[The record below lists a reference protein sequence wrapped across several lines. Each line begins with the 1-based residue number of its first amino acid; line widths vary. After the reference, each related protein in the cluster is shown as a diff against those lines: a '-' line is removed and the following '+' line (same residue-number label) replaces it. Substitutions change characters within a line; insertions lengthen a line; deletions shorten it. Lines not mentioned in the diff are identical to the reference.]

1 MGSLIT
7 VHFLVSERECFK
19 EFLILYPGFSEH
31 GGGLTSVSSNLRL
44 TRM

>member
-7 VHFLVSERECFK
+7 VPCLVSEREGFK
-19 EFLILYPGFSEH
+19 EFLILYPGFSEY
-31 GGGLTSVSSNLRL
+31 GGGLTSVSPNLRL